1 MKLTQLAALCALATT
16 ATFTQAKPIWQDFSL
31 TGLYGENYKVPF
43 PTQDEKI
50 EQSTVTAEYAA
61 GFKYGDFFAFADR
74 TNNDPNGNET
84 YFEVA
89 PRLSLGAVTGQKLEL
104 GPITDVLI
112 ATTWEGNSAQDSDF
126 NNYLYGIGFNLAI
139 PYTNY
144 ATINFYKAENDL
156 QEDDYQMTITYAVPF
171 KIGGEEF
178 LADAFLDWSTA
189 EGPNHKSELNW
200 TSQYKWNVGKHISPE
215 TKLYV
220 GVEHSVWNN
229 KFGTNIDQHDVSAL
243 VKYHF

>member
-1 MKLTQLAALCALATT
+1 MKLTQLAALCALAST
-16 ATFTQAKPIWQDFSL
+16 AVFAQAKPVWQDFSL
-31 TGLYGENYKVPF
+31 TGLYGENYKVPYS
-43 PTQDEKI
+43 TQDEKI

-144 ATINFYKAENDL
+144 ATINFYKAENEL
-156 QEDDYQMTITYAVPF
+156 QKDDYQMTITYAIPF